1 MEGAVVS
8 AVDIIL
14 LRPWWLLSLPI
25 LALAGWWL
33 LTRRGGL
40 GDWQKA
46 SDPALLRAMA
56 ALGRIDTSSSR
67 APVLAMLAVV
77 TVTVLALSGPAI
89 ERRDTVSFRNLDG
102 VLFLIDT
109 SASVTDD
116 PRWPQ
121 MQAMARFGL
130 ASLGTRPGGLIVYAG
145 DAYAAVDMTLGHLQL
160 GQTLSLIDAK
170 TVPDVGTRP
179 ARALKLAADMLREA
193 QVIAGDVILFTDGD
207 GLDAASLRQAA
218 AIAGLRA
225 RLSVVSL
232 NAPFAAIDTHAAA
245 GAGRVFTLHQS
256 DAFAAWIG
264 ETARTR
270 LEAQDYPLL
279 FWKDIGRYLLLLALF
294 PLLLLFRKQTA

>member
-1 MEGAVVS
+1 MS

-14 LRPWWLLSLPI
+14 LRPWWLLSLPV

-67 APVLAMLAVV
+67 APVLAMLASV
-77 TVTVLALSGPAI
+77 TVTLLALSGPAI

-116 PRWPQ
+116 ARWPQ
-121 MQAMARFGL
+121 MQAMGRFGL

-145 DAYAAVDMTLGHLQL
+145 DAYAAVDMTLDHLQL

-170 TVPDVGTRP
+170 TVPDAGSRP

-193 QVIAGDVILFTDGD
+193 QVIAGDVVLFSDGD

-218 AIAGLRA
+218 AIAGLGA

-232 NAPFAAIDTHAAA
+232 NAPSAGVDTHVAA
-245 GAGRVFTLHQS
+245 GAGRVFTLAQS

-294 PLLLLFRKQTA
+294 PLLLLFRRQTA

>member
-1 MEGAVVS
+1 VS
-8 AVDIIL
+8 GLDIIL
-14 LRPWWLLSLPI
+14 LRPWWLLGLPV

-67 APVLAMLAVV
+67 ASVLVMLVMV

-121 MQAMARFGL
+121 MQAMGRFGL
-130 ASLGTRPGGLIVYAG
+130 ASLGTRPAGLIVYAG
-145 DAYAAVDMTLGHLQL
+145 DAYAAVDMTLDHLQF

-218 AIAGLRA
+218 AIAELGA
-225 RLSVVSL
+225 RLSVVTL
-232 NAPFAAIDTHAAA
+232 NAPSAGIDTHAAA
-245 GAGRVFTLHQS
+245 GAGRIFTLVQS
-256 DAFAAWIG
+256 EAFAEWIN

-279 FWKDIGRYLLLLALF
+279 FWKDIGRYLLLLALL
-294 PLLLLFRKQTA
+294 PLLLLFRRQTA

>member
-1 MEGAVVS
+1 VS
-8 AVDIIL
+8 GVDIIL
-14 LRPWWLLSLPI
+14 LRPWWLLGLPI

-56 ALGRIDTSSSR
+56 ALGRIDTSASR
-67 APVLAMLAVV
+67 APVLAMVM
-77 TVTVLALSGPAI
+77 VTVLALSGPAI

-102 VLFLIDT
+102 VLFVIDT

-121 MQAMARFGL
+121 MQAMGRFGL

-145 DAYAAVDMTLGHLQL
+145 DAYVAVDMTLDHLQL

-179 ARALKLAADMLREA
+179 ERALKLAADLLREA

-218 AIAGLRA
+218 AIAGLGA

-232 NAPFAAIDTHAAA
+232 NTPVAAIDTHAAA
-245 GAGRVFTLHQS
+245 GAGTVFTLDQS
-256 DAFAAWIG
+256 DAFAEWIG

-270 LEAQDYPLL
+270 LEAQDHPLL
-279 FWKDIGRYLLLLALF
+279 FWKDVGRYLLLLALF
-294 PLLLLFRKQTA
+294 PLLLLFRRQTA